1 MHIIALYILLGIIAL
16 ITLLLCLRAHLC
28 IVYEDDLRV
37 YIRVLFIKYFLIPE
51 KKKKFK
57 ESKKKKKQEEK
68 KIVLKKRS
76 ADEKKPSL
84 LDKLSLIKEI
94 LAVFL
99 KAFSKHLHVKIVKMH
114 IKVGSPDASQTAI
127 LYGAISGAVA
137 GIIEIIDSYTNL
149 NKIKDSTIIVEPD
162 FLSEKCEAKINISFS
177 MSVFG
182 ALVILAK
189 TFWKYT
195 ILKNSK

>member
-16 ITLLLCLRAHLC
+16 VTLLLCLQAHLY
-28 IVYEDDLRV
+28 IVYENELRV

-57 ESKKKKKQEEK
+57 ESKKKKQNAK
-68 KIVLKKRS
+68 KITIKKRT
-76 ADEKKPSL
+76 ADEKKSSL
-84 LDKLSLIKEI
+84 LDNLALIKEI
-94 LAVFL
+94 LSVFL
-99 KAFSKHLHVKIVKMH
+99 KRFSKHLHVKVAKMH
-114 IKVGSPDASQTAI
+114 IKVGSPDAAQTAI

-137 GIIEIIDSYTNL
+137 GVIELIDSYTNL
-149 NKIKDSTIIVEPD
+149 DKLKERSIIVEPD
-162 FLSEKCEAKINISFS
+162 FLSEKCEAKINISLS
-177 MSVFG
+177 MSVLG
-182 ALVILAK
+182 ALFTLAK